1 MRVSGLV
8 EDGNGGRSVRR
19 MIRSLCFLLA
29 LTGPLSATVT
39 VQTIAGTG
47 VAASTGDRGPA
58 SAATLHNPFGITRGP
73 DGLLYVCEFS
83 GHVVRRIDG
92 KGMITTIAGNGTP
105 GYSGDGGPAVKAQ
118 LNKPHEIRF
127 GPDGALYISDMST
140 HTIRRVDMKL
150 GVMST
155 VAGNGKPGFSGD
167 GGPATAAQLRD
178 PISIQF
184 APDGR
189 LFLCDIGNNR
199 VRAVD
204 MKSGIITTMC
214 GNGQKAATP
223 DGAAFSPDTPLNGP
237 RTIDFDRDGCAWI
250 ALREGNALY
259 RADLKAGKL
268 NHIAGTG
275 KAGFS
280 GNGGPAKAAELAGP
294 KGLTIAPD
302 GRVFIADT
310 ESHSIRVVDPRTARI
325 EVVCGNGK
333 KGAGPDGPAARCQLS
348 RPHGVFFDNDGTLYI
363 GDSENHVVRALTG
376 LK

>member
-1 MRVSGLV
+1 MS
-8 EDGNGGRSVRR
+8 EGRSIRR
-19 MIRSLCFLLA
+19 MIRILLFLSVLTVSLPA
-29 LTGPLSATVT
+29 AGTVK
-39 VQTIAGTG
+39 TIAGTG
-47 VAASTGDRGPA
+47 PSTSTGDGSPA
-58 SAATLHNPFGITRGP
+58 TAATLHNPFGITRGP

-83 GHVVRRIDG
+83 GNVVRRIDD
-92 KGMITTIAGNGTP
+92 KGIITTIAGNGTA

-140 HTIRRVDMKL
+140 HTIRRVDMNS

-167 GGPATAAQLRD
+167 GGPATAAQMKD

-204 MKSGIITTMC
+204 MKTGIITTVC
-214 GNGQKAATP
+214 GNGQKTPTP
-223 DGAAFSPDTPLNGP
+223 DRAAFSPDTPLNGP
-237 RTIDFDRDGCAWI
+237 RTIDFDRDGRAWI

-259 RADLKAGKL
+259 RADLKTGKL
-268 NHIAGTG
+268 THIAGTG
-275 KAGFS
+275 KSGFK
-280 GNGGPAKAAELAGP
+280 GNGGPAKTAELAGP

-310 ESHSIRVVDPRTARI
+310 ESHSIRVVDPKNGRI

-333 KGAGPDGPAARCQLS
+333 KGAGPDGPAAGCQLS
-348 RPHGVFFDNDGTLYI
+348 RPHGVFFDKDGTLYI